1 MKLSGRQKLLGV
13 ALTTYII
20 GRSRDCDIVIDD
32 VTVSRRHAELAL
44 GESGHFVLTDLD
56 SSGGTFLR
64 GASGWRQIRRAQIAL
79 ADRIRLGAC
88 ETTAQDLVSRLGQK
102 SAAPR
107 KRLER
112 DPETGEIV
120 TRFE

>member
-1 MKLSGRQKLLGV
+1 M
-13 ALTTYII
+13 ALTTYLV

-32 VTVSRRHAELAL
+32 VTVSRRHAELSL
-44 GESGHFVLTDLD
+44 GESGHFVITDLE
-56 SSGGTFLR
+56 SSGGTHLR
-64 GASGWRQIRRAQIAL
+64 AASGWRPVRRAQVAL
-79 ADRIRLGAC
+79 NDRIRLGAC
-88 ETTAQDLVSRLGQK
+88 ETTVQDLLGRLGAK